1 MVPDQCIYQLSVKSA
16 ELHRAEDRLQR
27 ALVDA
32 LGFIDQKLRIE
43 LLRKAQTVAGRT
55 GAERRVERKHP
66 RLQLF
71 DADAVIRT
79 RQLGA
84 EHLFVM
90 MIIKIANHR
99 YKPVALRHSQL
110 AGLRD
115 TALLSRLDHDTV
127 HNDLDGVLIGFFQL
141 DLVLFQQLDLAV
153 HPHTRKSLASNTV
166 ENLLVGTLAA
176 ALAIVLLFLIIHL
189 ADPAFLPHLFG
200 LLARGDIQETAAYI
214 ASFGKWAVIFS
225 FLLTLFV
232 NALGFPPAIIFSTA
246 NTLIFGI
253 FWGIFLS
260 VTAETVGVLL
270 SFVLLRFFFRDAAEK
285 IINKHPTLSNL
296 DKYSGRRG
304 FVVMLIARMVPY
316 FPSILLNA
324 LGALSAMSMRDYVIA
339 SFVGKF
345 PSTGIEAIIGHDT
358 LTHQEDPTRLIVVCI
373 FAVILVV
380 GAWIYEKRATKHAP
394 EA

>member
-1 MVPDQCIYQLSVKSA
+1 MKKSMGMVKV
-16 ELHRAEDRLQR
+16 
-27 ALVDA
+27 
-32 LGFIDQKLRIE
+32 
-43 LLRKAQTVAGRT
+43 
-55 GAERRVERKHP
+55 
-66 RLQLF
+66 
-71 DADAVIRT
+71 
-79 RQLGA
+79 
-84 EHLFVM
+84 
-90 MIIKIANHR
+90 
-99 YKPVALRHSQL
+99 
-110 AGLRD
+110 
-115 TALLSRLDHDTV
+115 
-127 HNDLDGVLIGFFQL
+127 
-141 DLVLFQQLDLAV
+141 
-153 HPHTRKSLASNTV
+153 
-166 ENLLVGTLAA
+166 AA

-345 PSTGIEAIIGHDT
+345 PSTGIEPSLATTRSRIRKTRRASSSSASSPSSWSWAPGSTRGEPPSTRRKRDQT
-358 LTHQEDPTRLIVVCI
+358 LPR
-373 FAVILVV
+373 
-380 GAWIYEKRATKHAP
+380 
-394 EA
+394 